1 MSPSDPQPEPPAP
14 TAEPE
19 SGPPADAPAPEASAP
34 EASASDAPPKASWV
48 VVTALSSAQFVMVL
62 DSTVMNVSISQVVE
76 DLDTTVSA
84 MQAAITFYTLTMA
97 ALMLVGAKL
106 GDVWGRLRAFVIG
119 AIIYAVGSLTTALS
133 PNIAVLFTGW
143 SVIEGVGA
151 VLVIPAIAALIADN
165 YEGRQRVT
173 AFAMIGAASGAAVAA
188 GPLIGGFLTTYA
200 SWRYVFI
207 GEVVVMAIVVLFA
220 RRIADRHEPVRV
232 RIDVLS
238 VLLSSAGLIAVVLGM
253 LQSKTWGWIIPL
265 QSPEIGGVE
274 IAPLGVSL
282 TAWLVIAGVGLL
294 AWFGLRQRRLIESG
308 REPFLDVRLLRIGRL
323 RSGLTSLG
331 AQYAVTAGLFF
342 MVPVYLQM
350 TLGLDALETGL
361 RIFPLSVSLIL
372 FSFAGTRLSTRWSP
386 KRIVVIGQVVLAAAG
401 VLLLASV
408 DEELRQ
414 LAFSVGMFIAG
425 AALGL
430 LASQL
435 GNVNMSSVGP
445 EKSSEVGGMQGVFQ
459 NLGSSLGTALIGS
472 MLISALATSFSGGVA
487 ASDLPGDVR
496 TAVAEATSEGV
507 ELVPAS
513 TVAEIG
519 TDAGLSDDDA
529 AELTRVYGD
538 AQLQALRVAFVG
550 LIAIALLALLLS
562 RRIPDEVE
570 GRASPRAGRDGTEPG
585 EPGEPEAPEEP
596 EAPDEPEG
604 TVPQEIE
611 ERP

>member
-1 MSPSDPQPEPPAP
+1 MSPSEAQPEPAAPTASSAGEPPEGAPAP
-14 TAEPE
+14 T
-19 SGPPADAPAPEASAP
+19 
-34 EASASDAPPKASWV
+34 SWV
-48 VVTALSSAQFVMVL
+48 VVAALSAAQFVMVL
-62 DSTVMNVSISQVVE
+62 DSTVMNVSITQVVE

-119 AIIYAVGSLTTALS
+119 AIIYALGSLTTALS

-143 SVIEGVGA
+143 SVVEGVGA

-165 YEGRQRVT
+165 YEGRRRVT
-173 AFAMIGAASGAAVAA
+173 AYAMIGAASGAAVAA

-207 GEVVVMAIVVLFA
+207 GEVVVMAVVVLFA
-220 RRIADRHEPVRV
+220 RRIADRHEPVRL

-282 TAWLVIAGVGLL
+282 TAWLILAGVGLL
-294 AWFGLRQRRLIESG
+294 AWFALRQRRLIDSG
-308 REPFLDVRLLRIGRL
+308 REPFLDVSLLHIARL
-323 RSGLTSLG
+323 RSGLSSLG

-350 TLGLDALETGL
+350 TLGLDALQTGL
-361 RIFPLSVSLIL
+361 RIFPLSISLIL

-386 KRIVVIGQVVLAAAG
+386 RRIVVVGQVVLAASAL
-401 VLLLASV
+401 LLLASV

-414 LAFSVGMFIAG
+414 VAFSVGMFIAG

-472 MLISALATSFSGGVA
+472 MLIGALATSFAGGVA
-487 ASDLPGDVR
+487 SSDLPDDVR
-496 TAVAEATSEGV
+496 SAVAEATNDGV

-519 TDAGLSDDDA
+519 TDAGLSDDEA

-562 RRIPDEVE
+562 RGIPDEVD
-570 GRASPRAGRDGTEPG
+570 GRAPPSRGGRN
-585 EPGEPEAPEEP
+585 A
-596 EAPDEPEG
+596 
-604 TVPQEIE
+604 TVPEEIE